1 MDCNKLK
8 TNTPKATW
16 EGYDILGECHNGSFK
31 KTFLAKKDSLY
42 YMISCVPNI
51 VENKKELGIMSSIKN
66 CEYIIKLVGSFII
79 TPDSLNQLG
88 GSQLCRQSSKLKDD
102 EIDDLLDSRSGS
114 NGEQARIPIT
124 PRLRRLSTQVQP
136 VQPSQRSSAL
146 SRQSLPS

>member
-79 TPDSLNQLG
+79 TPDSLNQLEIARFLETYTVDFVDLFQFLLIQNHRATWCAQMNG
-88 GSQLCRQSSKLKDD
+88 NYAGFTILC
-102 EIDDLLDSRSGS
+102 
-114 NGEQARIPIT
+114 
-124 PRLRRLSTQVQP
+124 
-136 VQPSQRSSAL
+136 
-146 SRQSLPS
+146 